1 MADLVAKLIHILKEG
16 VCVCVFCFGVFFCSE
31 THSIEHPNVNNKK
44 GDSIVTKKST
54 LYTQL
59 LAGEM
64 LKTLVCALCCALGF
78 GWLLVFRPCSSS

>member
-16 VCVCVFCFGVFFCSE
+16 VCVFFVLVFFFCSE